1 MPGFIIRGIQANAQ
15 SPFTI
20 GIVILAAG
28 IHVKGSAGKIKLIIK
43 ATERIRNPKISK
55 MDIALPADI
64 LPGGHTPG
72 GRLGKSVALPA
83 GRVH

>member
-1 MPGFIIRGIQANAQ
+1 MRGIQASAQ
-15 SPFTI
+15 NPFTI

-55 MDIALPADI
+55 I
-64 LPGGHTPG
+64 LCGEKNSFI
-72 GRLGKSVALPA
+72 RISI
-83 GRVH
+83 